1 MWAAMGAISILAAT
15 TGATAAYRTVG
26 PYGHIG
32 TNYVA
37 KQLCSCVFVAGR
49 TEAGCRKE
57 FEPDISRFEVEI
69 TRSGARGEVRTR
81 LALFDGHARFEPKFG
96 CSSPD

>member
-1 MWAAMGAISILAAT
+1 MWAAIGAISILVGT
-15 TGATAAYRTVG
+15 TAATAAYRSVG

-37 KQLCSCVFVAGR
+37 KQLCSCIFVTGR
-49 TEAGCRKE
+49 TESGCRKE
-57 FEPDISRFEVEI
+57 FEPDIKQFETEI
-69 TRSGARGEVRTR
+69 TRNGPTADVRTR

-96 CSSPD
+96 CSIPD